1 MFFQCNNNK
10 ISSVLI
16 CFMLGVL
23 SPAQQI
29 WLISTTF
36 QHIVPTQLVWCLDP
50 NNMRISS
57 NTQIMLRCLN
67 IVTSP
72 LLPHNWLSPITISP
86 GSWDVLAAT
95 DCGRGTVETRRRHSP
110 YSSTIRDCLVR
121 KYCFVWGTTQVSP
134 ILFTNIYQLLTGLEK
149 FKTSL
154 KTVVSTANWLMIIQS
169 K

>member
-16 CFMLGVL
+16 CFMLGVF

-57 NTQIMLRCLN
+57 NTQIMLMSEYCHQSTAASQLTLSHHNLTRVLRRARGDWLWTRNCGDPPETLTLLINHQRLFGQEILFCLRN
-67 IVTSP
+67 NSSFSDTV
-72 LLPHNWLSPITISP
+72 HQYLS
-86 GSWDVLAAT
+86 AT
-95 DCGRGTVETRRRHSP
+95 DWS
-110 YSSTIRDCLVR
+110 R
-121 KYCFVWGTTQVSP
+121 KVQ
-134 ILFTNIYQLLTGLEK
+134 N
-149 FKTSL
+149 
-154 KTVVSTANWLMIIQS
+154 
-169 K
+169 

>member
-16 CFMLGVL
+16 CFMLGVF

-72 LLPHNWLSPITISP
+72 LLPHNWLSLITISLTRVLRRAP
-86 GSWDVLAAT
+86 GDWLWTRNCGDPPETLTLLINHQRLFGQEILFCLRNNSSFSDTVHQYLSAT
-95 DCGRGTVETRRRHSP
+95 DWS
-110 YSSTIRDCLVR
+110 R
-121 KYCFVWGTTQVSP
+121 KVQ
-134 ILFTNIYQLLTGLEK
+134 N
-149 FKTSL
+149 
-154 KTVVSTANWLMIIQS
+154 
-169 K
+169 